1 MAVTLQPE
9 AQQGQGLE
17 RVRLQDGMRPAE
29 RVNVGWPN
37 VLRGV
42 HGRVLR
48 WVQVHT

>member
-29 RVNVGWPN
+29 RVNVG
-37 VLRGV
+37 
-42 HGRVLR
+42 GRMCSEVF
-48 WVQVHT
+48 TGEF